1 MQPLQTIVTIQKNSA
16 QGPVAHRSSGAWDWV
31 CNRVFW
37 GHEMLQRF
45 RNLHVSTQ
53 IVILGVVVCTVV
65 FSGFTAFVAW
75 EGDRAALEQ
84 TESDLRNQLKI
95 VQSVLGY
102 VHANAQER
110 SQRESERFMS
120 LLKAT
125 LRVDGS
131 ISKTGDNPYVP
142 TLRAG
147 DEVLNGNNHYL
158 DEMKRLSGT
167 EAAILVR
174 KDGELIRAATLLKDK
189 DGKSMVGVAMAK
201 DEGVTRNILKG
212 ERFSGIVWRNG
223 KFYMMYGVP
232 VYDDA
237 KNVIGGITLRVDLS
251 GEISGMKEALKKIR
265 VGKTGY
271 IFAYAP
277 SGDERIATF
286 VMHPA
291 LDGKTMADTYKN
303 DSASRERVL
312 GVIRDKGGV
321 SLYDYPDKNDS
332 DKLKPKIAVYQ
343 YLPDFNWMI
352 GAGSFVEEFV
362 ERSHAMRN
370 MLALMSLLCGVLTV
384 LLLRWVARSRL
395 APLTGIVADVRRIGQ
410 GDLSVQIAS
419 GDEHSRNEIDVLGRE
434 LNATIAQIGTL
445 VGGIMESAAQ
455 VTAAGHELE
464 QATRQV
470 AAGSSK
476 QSEAACSVA
485 AAVEQLSVSIAHVAD
500 NARVASDVT
509 ATANAAAEKGGA
521 VVHDAVAEMENIAGE
536 IQGAAQVIQSL
547 GDRSQQISGI
557 VKVIKDIADQTN
569 LLALNAAIEAARA
582 GEQGRGFAV
591 VADEVRKLA
600 ERTTA
605 STSEIAAMISGVQSE
620 TQLAVGNMKEVT
632 ARMQHGVALAK
643 QAGESLVA
651 IRAHAVETDSVV
663 QEIAGATREQTT
675 ASEQIARNVEEIA
688 GKAEENAGISS
699 QTQRSVSELLGL
711 SQRLTSMVQRF
722 KLGGGAR

>member
-1 MQPLQTIVTIQKNSA
+1 MI
-16 QGPVAHRSSGAWDWV
+16 
-31 CNRVFW
+31 
-37 GHEMLQRF
+37 QRF
-45 RNLHVSTQ
+45 RNLQVSTQ
-53 IVILGVVVCTVV
+53 IVLLSALVCASV

-84 TESDLRNQLKI
+84 TETDLHNQLKI
-95 VQSVLGY
+95 VRSVLSY
-102 VHANAQER
+102 VYANAQER
-110 SQRESERFMS
+110 SQRESEHFMG
-120 LLKAT
+120 LLKVK

-131 ISKTGDNPYVP
+131 SSRTGDNPEVP
-142 TLRAG
+142 TIRVG
-147 DEVLNGNNHYL
+147 DEVLNGNNRYL

-167 EAAILVR
+167 EAAILVK

-189 DGKSMVGVAMAK
+189 DGKSMAGTAMAK
-201 DEGVTRNILKG
+201 DEGVTKNILKG

-232 VYDDA
+232 VFDDN

-251 GEISGMKEALKKIR
+251 GEISGMKDALKKIG

-286 VMHPA
+286 VMHPE
-291 LDGKTMADTYKN
+291 LEGKTLADAYKN
-303 DSASRERVL
+303 DTPARERAL
-312 GVIRDKGGV
+312 SLITDHGGV
-321 SLYDYPDKNDS
+321 SLHDYADSNDGGR
-332 DKLKPKIAVYQ
+332 LKQKITVYE

-362 ERSHAMRN
+362 EQSHAMRN
-370 MLALMSLLCGVLTV
+370 LLALMSLLCGVVTV
-384 LLLRWVARSRL
+384 LLLHWMTRARL
-395 APLTGIVADVRRIGQ
+395 QPLTGIIAEVRRIGQ
-410 GDLSVQIAS
+410 GDLSLRIAT
-419 GDEHSRNEIDVLGRE
+419 GTAASRNEIDVLGRE
-434 LNATIAQIGTL
+434 LNATIEQIGVL
-445 VGGIMESAAQ
+445 VGGIVESAAQ
-455 VTAAGHELE
+455 VTGAGRELE
-464 QATRQV
+464 AATRQV

-485 AAVEQLSVSIAHVAD
+485 ASVEQLSVSIAHVAD
-500 NARVASDVT
+500 NARVASEVT
-509 ATANAAAEKGGA
+509 AAANAVAEKGGA
-521 VVHDAVAEMENIAGE
+521 VVHDAVTEMENIAGE
-536 IQGAAQVIQSL
+536 MQGAAQVIQSL

-600 ERTTA
+600 ERTTM

-620 TQLAVGNMKEVT
+620 TQLAVNNMKGVT
-632 ARMQHGVALAK
+632 TRMQHGVALAK

-651 IRAHAVETDSVV
+651 IRARAVETDSLV

-675 ASEQIARNVEEIA
+675 AGEQIARNVEEIA
-688 GKAEENAGISS
+688 GKAEENAGISA